1 MIKDKYFRV
10 CLVVT
15 IVLLLAIFA
24 GCNPY
29 KKIVTDPNITPKNKE
44 LLSQTC
50 ERYFPPEQPKF
61 IKGETVIKID
71 TFKST
76 DTLTIIDTFNNTTTK
91 YVTKTNTVTVEKLR
105 TDTVVV
111 TNKYEIY
118 RLNAIISAQG
128 TELIKNEIEIKNLKE
143 ENKHFKIIGGVCLG
157 LIVLILGIYAV
168 IKFKF

>member
-1 MIKDKYFRV
+1 MKAKI
-10 CLVVT
+10 L
-15 IVLLLAIFA
+15 IIAGLLLLCLFS
-24 GCNPY
+24 CNPY
-29 KKIVTDPNITPKNKE
+29 KKIVTAPTITPKNKD
-44 LLSQTC
+44 LLSIAC
-50 ERYFPPEQPKF
+50 ERYFPPGEPKF
-61 IKGETVIKID
+61 IKGETIIKID

-76 DTLTIIDTFNNTTTK
+76 DTLTLIDTFNNVVTK

>member
-29 KKIVTDPNITPKNKE
+29 KKIAVAPKITPANKE

-61 IKGETVIKID
+61 IKGETIIKVD

-76 DTLTIIDTFNNTTTK
+76 DTLTILDTFNNTTTK

-105 TDTVVV
+105 TDTVII
-111 TNKYEIY
+111 TNKYEIS
-118 RLNAIISAQG
+118 RLNTVIDEQK
-128 TELIKNEIEIKNLKE
+128 ELLIRSSEARRNLLERIKKD
-143 ENKHFKIIGGVCLG
+143 KITKFSGWG